1 MRSAGDLSGI
11 LMSTQSDPRKDVP
24 GRNTRPDFFLAPG
37 AGVPDGVGTPVGRT
51 LFRLITLAPDLVR
64 ATGDLGWT
72 DLTPV
77 QDLVIPHLRE
87 GRDLFAQAQTGTGKT
102 GAFALPIL
110 ERIDGRAAAPFAL
123 VIVPTRELCVQVAAE
138 FQALGRHRSAR
149 IVALYGGVG
158 YRDQELALRR
168 GVHVAVATPGR
179 LLDLVAR
186 RSCDLTK
193 VRVLILDEA
202 DRLLDLGFAP
212 DIARIVALIP
222 GARQT
227 ALFSATL
234 TAEVRAIAQRYTKN
248 PATVAV
254 SPETPTVDAIDQAWI
269 EVREAD
275 KVSAL
280 HELLG
285 RSGVE
290 RTLVFRR
297 TKYGADKLVKA
308 LDRLGRPARA
318 LHGNVGQRERERVL
332 DGFRRGKFPTL
343 VATNLAARGIHVDDI
358 GHVVNHDLP
367 ENADTHAHRVGRT
380 GRAGRRGI
388 AYTFVN
394 ETQRKDFEDIR
405 RLAKVPFRRERLAV
419 STAPAVPTALVP
431 TVLARRMAHTR
442 RWASSRGPRGQR

>member
-1 MRSAGDLSGI
+1 
-11 LMSTQSDPRKDVP
+11 
-24 GRNTRPDFFLAPG
+24 
-37 AGVPDGVGTPVGRT
+37 
-51 LFRLITLAPDLVR
+51 LITLAPDLDR
-64 ATGDLGWT
+64 ATADLGWT
-72 DLTPV
+72 SLTPI
-77 QDLVIPHLRE
+77 QDLAIPHLRA

-110 ERIDGRAAAPFAL
+110 ELIEGRAHSPIAL
-123 VIVPTRELCVQVAAE
+123 VIVPTRELCAQVAAE

-158 YRDQELALRR
+158 YRDQEVALRR
-168 GVHVAVATPGR
+168 GAHVAVATPGR

-186 RSCDLTK
+186 RTCDLSK

-212 DIARIVALIP
+212 DIARIVGLLSGP
-222 GARQT
+222 RQT

-234 TAEVRAIAQRYTKN
+234 TADVRAIAQRYTKN

-254 SPETPTVDAIDQAWI
+254 QPESPTVDAIDQAWI
-269 EVREAD
+269 EVREVD

-332 DGFRRGKFPTL
+332 EGFRRGTFPTL

-358 GHVVNHDLP
+358 GHVVNYDLP
-367 ENADTHAHRVGRT
+367 ENADTYVHRVGRT

-405 RLAKVPFRRERLAV
+405 RLAKVPFRRERLTYAPAPA
-419 STAPAVPTALVP
+419 SSLAKGGSPTAPR
-431 TVLARRMAHTR
+431 RRMAHTR
-442 RWASSRGPRGQR
+442 RWASRSRPRGES

>member
-1 MRSAGDLSGI
+1 M
-11 LMSTQSDPRKDVP
+11 P
-24 GRNTRPDFFLAPG
+24 GRLAARFFCSPG
-37 AGVPDGVGTPVGRT
+37 KDTY
-51 LFRLITLAPDLVR
+51 LLITLAPDLDR
-64 ATGDLGWT
+64 ATADLGWT
-72 DLTPV
+72 SLTPI
-77 QDLVIPHLRE
+77 QDLAIPHLRA
-87 GRDLFAQAQTGTGKT
+87 GRDVFAQAQTGTGKT

-110 ERIDGRAAAPFAL
+110 ERIEGRAGAPLAL
-123 VIVPTRELCVQVAAE
+123 VIVPTRELCAQVAAE

-168 GVHVAVATPGR
+168 GAHVAVATPGR

-186 RSCDLTK
+186 RTCDLSA

-212 DIARIVALIP
+212 DIARIVALLP
-222 GARQT
+222 AVRQT

-234 TAEVRAIAQRYTKN
+234 TAEVRAIARRYTKN

-254 SPETPTVDAIDQAWI
+254 EPETPTVDAIDQAWI

-332 DGFRRGKFPTL
+332 EGFRRGKFPTL

-358 GHVVNHDLP
+358 GHVVNYDLP
-367 ENADTHAHRVGRT
+367 ENADTYVHRVGRT

-405 RLAKVPFRRERLAV
+405 RLAKVPFRRERLSYIPARV
-419 STAPAVPTALVP
+419 LPGAKVASPAAPG
-431 TVLARRMAHTR
+431 RRMAHTR
-442 RWASSRGPRGQR
+442 RWPRRPRGQS

>member
-1 MRSAGDLSGI
+1 
-11 LMSTQSDPRKDVP
+11 
-24 GRNTRPDFFLAPG
+24 
-37 AGVPDGVGTPVGRT
+37 
-51 LFRLITLAPDLVR
+51 
-64 ATGDLGWT
+64 
-72 DLTPV
+72 
-77 QDLVIPHLRE
+77 
-87 GRDLFAQAQTGTGKT
+87 
-102 GAFALPIL
+102 
-110 ERIDGRAAAPFAL
+110 
-123 VIVPTRELCVQVAAE
+123 VPTRELCAQVAAE
-138 FQALGRHRSAR
+138 FQALGRHRSAKV
-149 IVALYGGVG
+149 VALYGGVG

-168 GVHVAVATPGR
+168 GAHIAVATPGR

-186 RSCDLTK
+186 RTCDLS
-193 VRVLILDEA
+193 RISVLILDEA

-212 DIARIVALIP
+212 DIARIVALVP

-234 TAEVRAIAQRYTKN
+234 TTEVKAIAQRYTKN

-254 SPETPTVDAIDQAWI
+254 RPETPTVDAIDQAWI
-269 EVREAD
+269 EVREVD
-275 KVSAL
+275 KVNAL

-285 RSGVE
+285 RTGVE

-318 LHGNVGQRERERVL
+318 LHGNVSQRERERVL

-358 GHVVNHDLP
+358 GHVVNYDLP
-367 ENADTHAHRVGRT
+367 ENADTYVHRVGRT

-405 RLAKVPFRRERLAV
+405 RLAKVSFRRERLTLPATPAAQDP
-419 STAPAVPTALVP
+419 SAGSPTAPG
-431 TVLARRMAHTR
+431 RRMAHTR
-442 RWASSRGPRGQR
+442 RWASRRRPRGQS

>member
-1 MRSAGDLSGI
+1 MGQG
-11 LMSTQSDPRKDVP
+11 PP
-24 GRNTRPDFFLAPG
+24 GKEPT
-37 AGVPDGVGTPVGRT
+37 V
-51 LFRLITLAPDLVR
+51 LITLAPDLDR

-72 DLTPV
+72 TLTPI
-77 QDLVIPHLRE
+77 QDLSIPHLRA

-110 ERIDGRAAAPFAL
+110 ERIQGRAAAPLAL
-123 VIVPTRELCVQVAAE
+123 VIVPTRELCAQVAAE
-138 FQALGRHRSAR
+138 FQVLGRGRSAR
-149 IVALYGGVG
+149 VAALYGGVG
-158 YRDQELALRR
+158 YRDQESALRR
-168 GVHVAVATPGR
+168 GIHIAVATPGR
-179 LLDLVAR
+179 LIDLVAR
-186 RSCDLTK
+186 RSLDLSK
-193 VRVLILDEA
+193 IRVLVLDEA

-212 DIARIVALIP
+212 DIARIVALLSGP
-222 GARQT
+222 RQT

-248 PATVAV
+248 PATVAEQ
-254 SPETPTVDAIDQAWI
+254 PETPTVDAIDQAWI

-285 RSGVE
+285 RSAVE
-290 RTLVFRR
+290 RTIVYRR

-308 LDRLGRPARA
+308 LTRLGRPARA

-332 DGFRRGKFPTL
+332 EGFRRGTFPTL

-358 GHVVNHDLP
+358 GHVVNYDLP
-367 ENADTHAHRVGRT
+367 ENADTYVHRVGRT

-405 RLAKVPFRRERLAV
+405 RLAKVAFRRERLSIPAATLALA
-419 STAPAVPTALVP
+419 SAASPSAPG
-431 TVLARRMAHTR
+431 RRMAHTR
-442 RWASSRGPRGQR
+442 RWASRSRRQPRGQS

>member
-1 MRSAGDLSGI
+1 M
-11 LMSTQSDPRKDVP
+11 
-24 GRNTRPDFFLAPG
+24 
-37 AGVPDGVGTPVGRT
+37 
-51 LFRLITLAPDLVR
+51 ITLAPDLDR
-64 ATGDLGWT
+64 ATQDLGWT
-72 DLTPV
+72 NLTPI
-77 QDLVIPHLRE
+77 QDLVIPHLRD

-110 ERIDGRAAAPFAL
+110 ERIDGRPSAPFAL
-123 VIVPTRELCVQVAAE
+123 VIVPTRELCAQVAAE

-149 IVALYGGVG
+149 VVALYGGVG
-158 YRDQELALRR
+158 YRDQEVALRR
-168 GVHVAVATPGR
+168 GAHVAVATPGR

-186 RSCDLTK
+186 RTCNLSK

-212 DIARIVALIP
+212 DIARIVALVP
-222 GARQT
+222 AARQT

-234 TAEVRAIAQRYTKN
+234 TADVKAIAQRYTKN

-254 SPETPTVDAIDQAWI
+254 KPETPTVDSIDQAWI
-269 EVREAD
+269 EVREVD
-275 KVSAL
+275 KVGAL

-358 GHVVNHDLP
+358 GHVVNYDLP
-367 ENADTHAHRVGRT
+367 ENADTYVHRVGRT

-405 RLAKVPFRRERLAV
+405 RLAKVPFRRERLTLPATAALRTA
-419 STAPAVPTALVP
+419 SAGSPTAPG
-431 TVLARRMAHTR
+431 RRMAHTR
-442 RWASSRGPRGQR
+442 RWASTRRARGQI

>member
-1 MRSAGDLSGI
+1 MNTSGPRRDLCRAASRPAFFEAQG
-11 LMSTQSDPRKDVP
+11 RKP
-24 GRNTRPDFFLAPG
+24 
-37 AGVPDGVGTPVGRT
+37 T
-51 LFRLITLAPDLVR
+51 LLITLAPDLDR
-64 ATGDLGWT
+64 ATADLGWT
-72 DLTPV
+72 SLTPV
-77 QDLVIPHLRE
+77 QDLAIPHLRA

-110 ERIDGRAAAPFAL
+110 ERIDGRAHAPFAL
-123 VIVPTRELCVQVAAE
+123 VIVPTRELCAQVAAE

-149 IVALYGGVG
+149 VVALYGGVG
-158 YRDQELALRR
+158 YRDQEIALRR
-168 GVHVAVATPGR
+168 GAHVAVATPGR

-186 RSCDLTK
+186 RTCDLSK

-212 DIARIVALIP
+212 DIARIVALLSGP
-222 GARQT
+222 RQT

-234 TAEVRAIAQRYTKN
+234 TADVRAIAQRYTKN

-254 SPETPTVDAIDQAWI
+254 QPETPTVDAIDQAWI

-332 DGFRRGKFPTL
+332 EGFRRGTFPTL

-358 GHVVNHDLP
+358 GHVVNYDLP
-367 ENADTHAHRVGRT
+367 ENADTYVHRVGRT

-405 RLAKVPFRRERLAV
+405 RLAKVAFRRERLTFAPAPAPALAKAG
-419 STAPAVPTALVP
+419 SPTAPR
-431 TVLARRMAHTR
+431 RRMAHTR
-442 RWASSRGPRGQR
+442 RWASRSRPRGES

>member
-1 MRSAGDLSGI
+1 MCRAAQRGPLF
-11 LMSTQSDPRKDVP
+11 LKPRKD
-24 GRNTRPDFFLAPG
+24 LA
-37 AGVPDGVGTPVGRT
+37 
-51 LFRLITLAPDLVR
+51 LITLAPDLDR
-64 ATGDLGWT
+64 ATQDLGWT
-72 DLTPV
+72 NLTAI

-110 ERIDGRAAAPFAL
+110 ERINGRATAPFAL
-123 VIVPTRELCVQVAAE
+123 VIVPTRELCSQVAAE
-138 FQALGRHRSAR
+138 FQALGRHRSAKV
-149 IVALYGGVG
+149 VALYGGVG

-168 GVHVAVATPGR
+168 GAHIAVATPGR

-186 RSCDLTK
+186 RTCDLSK

-212 DIARIVALIP
+212 DIARIVKLIP
-222 GARQT
+222 ASRQT

-234 TAEVRAIAQRYTKN
+234 TAEVKAIAQRYTKN
-248 PATVAV
+248 PAAVAV
-254 SPETPTVDAIDQAWI
+254 QPETPTVDAIDQAWI
-269 EVREAD
+269 EVREVD
-275 KVSAL
+275 KVNAL

-358 GHVVNHDLP
+358 GHVVNYDLP
-367 ENADTHAHRVGRT
+367 ENADTYVHRVGRT

-405 RLAKVPFRRERLAV
+405 RLAKVPFRRERLVVQPSAV
-419 STAPAVPTALVP
+419 FATTTAGSPTAPG
-431 TVLARRMAHTR
+431 RRMAHTR
-442 RWASSRGPRGQR
+442 RWARRPRGQS

>member
-1 MRSAGDLSGI
+1 M
-11 LMSTQSDPRKDVP
+11 
-24 GRNTRPDFFLAPG
+24 
-37 AGVPDGVGTPVGRT
+37 
-51 LFRLITLAPDLVR
+51 
-64 ATGDLGWT
+64 
-72 DLTPV
+72 
-77 QDLVIPHLRE
+77 
-87 GRDLFAQAQTGTGKT
+87 
-102 GAFALPIL
+102 
-110 ERIDGRAAAPFAL
+110 
-123 VIVPTRELCVQVAAE
+123 
-138 FQALGRHRSAR
+138 
-149 IVALYGGVG
+149 
-158 YRDQELALRR
+158 ALRR
-168 GVHVAVATPGR
+168 GAHVAVATPGR

-186 RSCDLTK
+186 RTCDLSK

-212 DIARIVALIP
+212 DIARIVKLVP
-222 GARQT
+222 DSRQT

-234 TAEVRAIAQRYTKN
+234 TADVKAIAQRYTKN

-254 SPETPTVDAIDQAWI
+254 RPETPTVDAIDQAWI

-275 KVSAL
+275 KVGAL

-285 RSGVE
+285 RDGVE

-308 LDRLGRPARA
+308 LGRLGRPARA

-332 DGFRRGKFPTL
+332 DGFRRGAFPTL

-358 GHVVNHDLP
+358 GHVVNYDLP
-367 ENADTHAHRVGRT
+367 ENADTYVHRVGRT

-405 RLAKVPFRRERLAV
+405 RLAKVPFRRERLNIPAAAMAAV
-419 STAPAVPTALVP
+419 ASAVAPTAPG
-431 TVLARRMAHTR
+431 RRMAHTR
-442 RWASSRGPRGQR
+442 RWASRSRRPSGGRS

>member
-1 MRSAGDLSGI
+1 M
-11 LMSTQSDPRKDVP
+11 P
-24 GRNTRPDFFLAPG
+24 GRLAARSFCSPG
-37 AGVPDGVGTPVGRT
+37 KDPT
-51 LFRLITLAPDLVR
+51 LLITLAPDLDR
-64 ATGDLGWT
+64 ATSDLGWT
-72 DLTPV
+72 SLTPI
-77 QDLVIPHLRE
+77 QDLAIPHLRA

-123 VIVPTRELCVQVAAE
+123 VIVPTRELCAQVAAE

-158 YRDQELALRR
+158 YRDQEIALRR
-168 GVHVAVATPGR
+168 GAHVAVAPPGR
-179 LLDLVAR
+179 LLDLVSR
-186 RSCDLTK
+186 RTCDLSK
-193 VRVLILDEA
+193 VRVLLLDEA
-202 DRLLDLGFAP
+202 DRLLDLGFAT
-212 DIARIVALIP
+212 DIATIGTLLSGP
-222 GARQT
+222 RQA

-234 TAEVRAIAQRYTKN
+234 TPEVRVIAQRYTKN

-254 SPETPTVDAIDQAWI
+254 RPETPTVDAIDQAWI

-332 DGFRRGKFPTL
+332 EGFRRGTFPTL
-343 VATNLAARGIHVDDI
+343 VATNLAARGLHVDDI
-358 GHVVNHDLP
+358 GHVVNYDLP
-367 ENADTHAHRVGRT
+367 ENADTYVHRVGRT

-405 RLAKVPFRRERLAV
+405 RVAKVPFRRERITLPVNSAH
-419 STAPAVPTALVP
+419 SPANAGSPTALG
-431 TVLARRMAHTR
+431 RRMAHTR
-442 RWASSRGPRGQR
+442 RWPRRPRGQS